1 MKRRWDAVVAVVE
14 VFWGGRG
21 GMCFYFAVMLNSN
34 YGRRP
39 MPHKQC
45 GTFLM
50 ETESTVYGGLC
61 VKALLNALA
70 AVNS

>member
-1 MKRRWDAVVAVVE
+1 
-14 VFWGGRG
+14 
-21 GMCFYFAVMLNSN
+21 MCFYFAVMLNSN